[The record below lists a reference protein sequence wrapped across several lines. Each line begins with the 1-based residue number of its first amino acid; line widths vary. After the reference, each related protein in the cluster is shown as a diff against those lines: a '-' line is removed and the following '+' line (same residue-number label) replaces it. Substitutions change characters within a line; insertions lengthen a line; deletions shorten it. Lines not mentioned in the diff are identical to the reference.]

1 MAERN
6 TIVMIVVDQA
16 CVSTISEKIIVL
28 FAILPLRNSASVVS
42 KNIFVLFAIL
52 PLRRSASV
60 VSENSIVLFAILRHS
75 ASVVS
80 KKVIVLFAIL
90 PLRRSASVVMVSE
103 KQIVS
108 LAHLI
113 YSVHITDHEI
123 SARPAG
129 REQKTNYDYH
139 IYLYL
144 KLAAL
149 DC

>member
-1 MAERN
+1 MEVIFLVLMAERKKH
-6 TIVMIVVDQA
+6 VMIVVDQA
-16 CVSTISEKIIVL
+16 YVSTISEKIL
-28 FAILPLRNSASVVS
+28 
-42 KNIFVLFAIL
+42 VLFAIL

-60 VSENSIVLFAILRHS
+60 VSSKMIVLFAIR
-75 ASVVS
+75 
-80 KKVIVLFAIL
+80 
-90 PLRRSASVVMVSE
+90 PLRNSASVVMVSE